1 MKIFVKYTG
10 LIYIKYFFIIFIAL
24 ELFYVGIDLLV
35 NLDKMPSSVNLKLI
49 YCALTFVIAIE
60 YTLPLSLV
68 LGLIIT
74 ATNLIRSNELVSFYA
89 LGIKKNSLIMPMFFI
104 ALFFAVAQVCV
115 YMTPFAYAKEQQDF
129 VKDAQK
135 PADSN
140 SAVFLRFENKFI
152 YINSLYFNKN
162 IAKGVKIF
170 EITNDKI
177 QRQIIGDEAKFNGDN
192 WIISNANIVQ
202 ISPNLELNQ
211 KAIQSQKVQNL
222 EVLEGFSPKTIQK
235 IYQSDTSYSI
245 FDAIKSIE
253 LLQDEA
259 ININKIKSAL
269 YKMVFFP
276 LFAPFMVMIIYY
288 YLPITARFASLAL
301 FSFMCILVSLGLWG
315 VLFVF
320 VRFSQN
326 GVVIPELGIILPI
339 VILAGFAGF
348 KFYKNA

>member
-1 MKIFVKYTG
+1 MKIFIKYTG
-10 LIYIKYFFIIFIAL
+10 LIYIKYFFIIFVAL

-35 NLDKMPSSVNLKLI
+35 NLDKMPSSANLKLI

-68 LGLIIT
+68 LGLITT

-89 LGIKKNSLIMPMFFI
+89 LGIRKNSLILPIFFI
-104 ALFFAVAQVCV
+104 ALFFTLTQICV
-115 YMTPFAYAKEQQDF
+115 YMTPFAYAKEHQDF

-135 PADSN
+135 PADLN

-152 YINSLYFNKN
+152 YINSLYFNQN

-170 EITNDKI
+170 ELEDNKI
-177 QRQIIGDEAKFNGDN
+177 QSQIIGDEAKFNGSS
-192 WIISNANIVQ
+192 WIISNAKIIQ
-202 ISPNLELNQ
+202 ISSDLKLG
-211 KAIQSQKVQNL
+211 KKGIQSQIIQNL
-222 EVLEGFSPKTIQK
+222 EVLDGFSPKTIQK

-245 FDAIKSIE
+245 LDAIKSIQ

-259 ININKIKSAL
+259 INIDKIKSAL

-276 LFAPFMVMIIYY
+276 LFAPLMVMIVYY

-301 FSFMCILVSLGLWG
+301 VSFGCILVSLGLWG
-315 VLFVF
+315 ILFVL

-326 GVVIPELGIILPI
+326 GVIIPEFGIILPI